1 MSYALGRYFE
11 DFTRGESLRTL
22 GRTVTEADIVNFA
35 GFTGDFN
42 PLHTDEQFAA
52 ASPFKGRVAH
62 GMCGFSI
69 ATGLMVRLNILE
81 GTIMAFLG
89 IENWRFKLP
98 IRIGDTVHVIATVVE
113 KTESSKPD
121 RGLVKMDLDVINQD
135 GESTQGGTLLLL
147 MKRRPT

>member
-1 MSYALGRYFE
+1 
-11 DFTRGESLRTL
+11 
-22 GRTVTEADIVNFA
+22 
-35 GFTGDFN
+35 
-42 PLHTDEQFAA
+42 
-52 ASPFKGRVAH
+52 
-62 GMCGFSI
+62 
-69 ATGLMVRLNILE
+69 MVRLNILE